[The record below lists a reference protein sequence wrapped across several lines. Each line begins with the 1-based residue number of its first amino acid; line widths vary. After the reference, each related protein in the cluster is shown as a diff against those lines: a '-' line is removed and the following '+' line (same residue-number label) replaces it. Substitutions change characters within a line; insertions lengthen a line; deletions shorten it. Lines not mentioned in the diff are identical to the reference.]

1 MTIDLTFEQVMEL
14 FLENRRQ
21 LEENG
26 RQLVEVREQM
36 KETDVR
42 FQETDVRFQEI
53 AQQFKET
60 DERLA
65 KQSLETDRR
74 FQETDERLAKQSLE
88 TDRRF
93 QETDERLAKQSQE
106 TDERLAK
113 QSKKTDKKMR
123 EVMGLFTSQ
132 WGKMMEALV
141 KPDALRLFQER
152 GIQVN
157 YCMRRVEARVGGR
170 NMEIDLLLE
179 NGQEVIVLEVKTI
192 LKGDDVKEFMAEELG
207 EFLTF
212 FPRYRSYKVYGGVAA
227 LDVDEGVDKYA
238 YRNGLFVLMV
248 GGGVVQ
254 IKNDDK
260 FIPKNFGA

>member
-1 MTIDLTFEQVMEL
+1 MTTDLTFEQVMEL

-36 KETDVR
+36 KETDRRMQETDIR
-42 FQETDVRFQEI
+42 FQET

-65 KQSLETDRR
+65 N
-74 FQETDERLAKQSLE
+74 
-88 TDRRF
+88 
-93 QETDERLAKQSQE
+93 
-106 TDERLAK
+106 

-157 YCMRRVEARVGGR
+157 YCMRRVEAQVGGR
-170 NMEIDLLLE
+170 NMELDLLLE
-179 NGQEVIVLEVKTI
+179 NGQEVIVLEVKTT
-192 LKGDDVKEFMAEELG
+192 LKGDDVKEFLAEELG

-212 FPRYRSYKVYGGVAA
+212 FPRYRNYKVYGGVAA
-227 LDVDEGVDKYA
+227 IDVDEGVDKYA

-254 IKNDDK
+254 IKNDAK

>member
-1 MTIDLTFEQVMEL
+1 MAIDLTFEQIMEL
-14 FLENRRQ
+14 FLKNERQ
-21 LEENG
+21 LEKIS
-26 RQLVEVREQM
+26 EQM
-36 KETDVR
+36 KETDLR
-42 FQETDVRFQEI
+42 MQETDRLIQEN

-60 DERLA
+60 DERLTQQF
-65 KQSLETDRR
+65 KETDRR
-74 FQETDERLAKQSLE
+74 FQERLAKQA
-88 TDRRF
+88 
-93 QETDERLAKQSQE
+93 QETDERLAQQFKE
-106 TDERLAK
+106 TDERMAK
-113 QSKKTDKKMR
+113 EWKKTDKKMR
-123 EVMGLFTSQ
+123 EVIGLFTSQ

-141 KPDALRLFQER
+141 KPDALRLFRER

-157 YCMRRVEARVGGR
+157 YCMRRVEAQVGGR
-170 NMEIDLLLE
+170 NMELDLLLE
-179 NGQEVIVLEVKTI
+179 NGQEVIVLEVKTT
-192 LKGDDVKEFMAEELG
+192 LKVDDVKEFLAEELG

-212 FPRYRSYKVYGGVAA
+212 FPRYRSYRVYGGVAA

>member
-1 MTIDLTFEQVMEL
+1 MTTDLTFEQVMEL

-26 RQLVEVREQM
+26 RQLVEVREQS
-36 KETDVR
+36 KETDRR
-42 FQETDVRFQEI
+42 FQETDRRFQETDRRF
-53 AQQFKET
+53 QET
-60 DERLA
+60 NEQLA
-65 KQSLETDRR
+65 KQSKETDRR
-74 FQETDERLAKQSLE
+74 FQETDERMAKE
-88 TDRRF
+88 W
-93 QETDERLAKQSQE
+93 
-106 TDERLAK
+106 
-113 QSKKTDKKMR
+113 KKTDKKMR

-170 NMEIDLLLE
+170 NMELDLLLE
-179 NGQEVIVLEVKTI
+179 NGQEVIVLEVKTT
-192 LKGDDVKEFMAEELG
+192 LKIDDIKEFMAEELG

-260 FIPKNFGA
+260 FRPKNFGEAKDL

>member
-1 MTIDLTFEQVMEL
+1 MTTDLTFEQVMEL

-36 KETDVR
+36 KETNE
-42 FQETDVRFQEI
+42 QL

-60 DERLA
+60 DERMA
-65 KQSLETDRR
+65 KEW
-74 FQETDERLAKQSLE
+74 
-88 TDRRF
+88 
-93 QETDERLAKQSQE
+93 
-106 TDERLAK
+106 
-113 QSKKTDKKMR
+113 KKTDKKMR

-170 NMEIDLLLE
+170 NMELDLLLE
-179 NGQEVIVLEVKTI
+179 NGQEVIVLEVKTT
-192 LKGDDVKEFMAEELG
+192 LKLDDVKEFMAEELG

-212 FPRYRSYKVYGGVAA
+212 FPRYRNYRIYGGVAA

-260 FIPKNFGA
+260 FRPKNFGEANTK

>member
-1 MTIDLTFEQVMEL
+1 MATDLTFEQIMEL

-36 KETDVR
+36 
-42 FQETDVRFQEI
+42 Q
-53 AQQFKET
+53 
-60 DERLA
+60 
-65 KQSLETDRR
+65 ETDRR
-74 FQETDERLAKQSLE
+74 MQE
-88 TDRRF
+88 TDRRM
-93 QETDERLAKQSQE
+93 QETDRQMQE
-106 TDERLAK
+106 TNEQLAK

-123 EVMGLFTSQ
+123 EVIGLFTSQ
-132 WGKMMEALV
+132 WGKLMEALV

-152 GIQVN
+152 GIEVS
-157 YCMRRVEARVGGR
+157 YCMRRVEAKIGGR
-170 NMEIDLLLE
+170 TMEIDLLLE
-179 NGQEVIVLEVKTI
+179 NGQVVIVLEVKTT
-192 LKGDDVKEFMAEELG
+192 LKGDDVKEFLAEELG

-212 FPRYRSYKVYGGVAA
+212 FPRYRNYKVYGGVAA
-227 LDVDEGVDKYA
+227 IDVDEGVDKYA

-260 FIPKNFGA
+260 FIPKNFGE